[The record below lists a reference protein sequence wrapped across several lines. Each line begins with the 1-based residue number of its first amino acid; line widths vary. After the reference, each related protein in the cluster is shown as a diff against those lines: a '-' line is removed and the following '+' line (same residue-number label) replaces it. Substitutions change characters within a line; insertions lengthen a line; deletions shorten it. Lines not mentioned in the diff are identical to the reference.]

1 MVVIALPAC
10 TSLDKL
16 RDDARGVSFHP
27 CPGQIVAQ
35 TRLAAVDIAPDSPI
49 AQQIWDTHPTPD
61 AYWIAQVSQ
70 CPRAK
75 QGCEDCT
82 DMERAQYL
90 DSLTSCDRKVR
101 VECWPKPPHGC
112 ARPGLPALMPPP
124 GPPQLPVPPQLPPL
138 PVMPPPRMIKYVRSF
153 DATLDDDLL
162 PLP

>member
-61 AYWIAQVSQ
+61 AYWIAQ
-70 CPRAK
+70 
-75 QGCEDCT
+75 
-82 DMERAQYL
+82 
-90 DSLTSCDRKVR
+90 
-101 VECWPKPPHGC
+101 
-112 ARPGLPALMPPP
+112 LPV
-124 GPPQLPVPPQLPPL
+124 PPQLAPPQLPPL